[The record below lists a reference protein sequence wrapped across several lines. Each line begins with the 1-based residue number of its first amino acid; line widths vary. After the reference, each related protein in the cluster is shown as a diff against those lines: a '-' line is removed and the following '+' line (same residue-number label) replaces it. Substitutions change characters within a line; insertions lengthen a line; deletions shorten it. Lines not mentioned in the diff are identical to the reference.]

1 MNTLQKQFDGQSRY
15 WLEINNS
22 RVTPDVLNFR
32 GREAL
37 NEPFTW
43 RIVFTTPQRDVTQTD
58 VLLKYAS
65 LSMRSGRVVHG
76 IITGF
81 EWLGTTADQT
91 HYAVTLSS
99 RLSLLNLTRRCA
111 VYQNLSVPE
120 LVEQVLRA
128 YGLEGPDFHFRLER
142 VYPPRDLITQ
152 WRETDLAF
160 IRRILS
166 EVGIWFRSEM
176 NAATQQETVIL
187 GDSQLNCAFGVSV
200 PFQEPSGLYD
210 GAEASV
216 WDVRVWHHTVTGEV
230 RTRDYNY
237 RDASMPMDSAVAV
250 RSAAITTGEHYRY
263 GAPFLAAGDDAISA
277 PETESG
283 AFYARI
289 HHERELNNATRLHL
303 FSNAAH
309 LTPGQVLETP
319 GSSLAALQEGMLI
332 TLATFRAARDTRLHV
347 SLWGIPYSER
357 VNYRPA
363 ELIRPE
369 IHGTLPARIE
379 SREPHDTY
387 AHLDSA
393 GRYRVKLDF
402 SREDAEPGYHY
413 LWVRLAKSFAGE
425 NFGWHMP
432 LLNGTEVSIAYD
444 GGNIDRPYIA
454 HAFHDAE
461 HADLVNRDNRS
472 QNILRTAAD
481 NTLRMEDRR
490 GQEHVTLSTP
500 YGATQ
505 LNQGQIVDQRDKP
518 RGCGFELRTDEY
530 GVIRVAKGLFIT
542 ADGQT
547 KAQGE
552 VLERETAL
560 QEIEHCLTQLRQLAA
575 AAEQAQALEADI
587 ASQLAMFDARLT
599 PLNDMIHVHC
609 PQGVAFTS
617 GEHLQMAASQNVALN
632 AGGDISLGSMGN
644 TTLMA
649 GEKIGLFAHTGT
661 LSVISGEGPVQMQAQ
676 NGAMSLGAQQ
686 KVSLVSTADM
696 LFAGKKKITL
706 IGGGSYLKIEEGSIE
721 YGTTETYL
729 RRVERTYVGASQDM
743 PVTVHRVGTAYIYSA
758 IYQLRDRHGNIL
770 ANTPYRLTTPS
781 GQTIAGFSDSEGY
794 SVPVYTPQQEEVA
807 LHIVPKTASPEE
819 PMWFIG
825 ETTVQQL
832 ETELRENPS

>member
-1 MNTLQKQFDGQSRY
+1 MNTLQKQLDGQIRY

-43 RIVFTTPQRDVTQTD
+43 RIVFTTPQRDVTDTD

-120 LVEQVLRA
+120 LVEQVLRTH
-128 YGLEGPDFHFRLER
+128 GLEGPDFHFRLER

-160 IRRILS
+160 IRRVLS

-216 WDVRVWHHTVTGEV
+216 WDVRVWHHTVTGEA

-237 RDASMPMDSAVAV
+237 RDASMPMDSAAAV

-289 HHERELNNATRLHL
+289 HHERELNKATRLHL

-413 LWVRLAKSFAGE
+413 LWVRLAKPFAGE

-432 LLNGTEVSIAYD
+432 LLDGTEVSIAYD

-490 GQEHVTLSTP
+490 GQEHVTLNTP

-505 LNQGQIVDQRDKP
+505 LNQGQIVDQQDKT

-587 ASQLAMFDARLT
+587 ASQLEMFDARLT
-599 PLNDMIHVHC
+599 PLNDMIHVHG

-617 GEHLQMAASQNVALN
+617 GEHLQMTASQNVAVN

-649 GEKIGLFAHTGT
+649 GDKIGLFAHTGT

>member
-22 RVTPDVLNFR
+22 WVTPDVLNFR

-43 RIVFTTPQRDVTQTD
+43 RIVFTTPQHDVTDTD

-128 YGLEGPDFHFRLER
+128 HGLEGPDFHFRLER

-160 IRRILS
+160 MRRILS

-263 GAPFLAAGDDAISA
+263 GAPFLTAGDDAISA

-289 HHERELNNATRLHL
+289 HHERELNKATRLHL

-413 LWVRLAKSFAGE
+413 LWVRLAKPFAGE

-432 LLNGTEVSIAYD
+432 LLDGTEVSIAYD

-461 HADLVNRDNRS
+461 HVDLVNRDNRS

-490 GQEHVTLSTP
+490 GQEHVTLNTP

-505 LNQGQIVDQRDKP
+505 LNQGQIVDQQDKP

-599 PLNDMIHVHC
+599 PLNEMIHVHG

-743 PVTVHRVGTAYIYSA
+743 PVTVQRVGTAYIYSA